1 MLKNYLKIAWRNL
14 WKNKTSTFINIVGL
28 STGLICFIL
37 IFLFVQNEF
46 SYDRMHKDSGQVY
59 RVVKDFVNDDGSH
72 VPDAT
77 TPPALA
83 PSLQKDVPEVAEV
96 TRLFPSWGRRYVLQ
110 VNNKKFNEQELI
122 RVDSNFFTVFSFPI
136 IKGDKSTPLH
146 KPRSIVLTETSSK
159 KYFGDEDPIGKSIK
173 LDIDNGTDYQVTAL
187 VKDVPSTSHFKFDF
201 LIPLKFS
208 GGDINGEWDWYNF
221 YTYVRLKD
229 NADAGSFKKK
239 LQPLFKKYQ
248 PDNTNEFYA
257 QALQDIHLDS
267 RLRWELGTNGDR
279 KYVNIMLA
287 VAIFVLVIAAIN
299 YVNLATARSAKR
311 AKEVGIRKVT
321 GANKSLLVG
330 QFLGESILTVFLSLV
345 LSVIVT
351 MLLLPFY
358 NQLMEKQLTL
368 FDSANAKTWY
378 IIAGVTVLVGF
389 AAGLYPAFYLAKFRP
404 TQVLKSQIAN
414 VTKGNFLRKGL
425 VTFQFVISIV
435 MITSI
440 IIISQQMSF
449 ITNKKLGYDKDNIML
464 LHNAGR
470 IPNKNALREE
480 MKKIPAVKE
489 IGGADGVLGGQNWAN
504 GIRMKERKEET
515 LLNFLTIDYDFL
527 PAMNVQMVEGRNF
540 SKEFATDSLGIILSE
555 TAVKDLAI
563 QGSAIGKQ
571 VVWGEQDTT
580 IYYATIVGVVKDFH
594 FSSFHEPI
602 KPFGFVLDNANNS
615 RINTYFVKI
624 DQSDPDK
631 TLAQIQTTWKKLIA
645 DQPFE
650 YSYQDEQVNK
660 LHRAETKFRS
670 LFSYLTIVAIVIACL
685 GLFGL
690 SVFTAEQRTK
700 EIGIRKVLGASVNGL
715 IQLLSKDFL
724 KLVFLAI
731 IIGSPIAWF
740 FMNKWLQDFVYRI
753 NISWLVFVYAGI
765 AAMLIALLT
774 VSFQAIKTAIS
785 NPVKSLR
792 SE

>member
-1 MLKNYLKIAWRNL
+1 MLKNYFKIAWRNL

-46 SYDRMHKDSGQVY
+46 SYDKMHKDPEQVY
-59 RVVKDFVNDDGSH
+59 RVVKDFVNDDGSRI
-72 VPDAT
+72 PDAT

-83 PSLQKDVPEVAEV
+83 PMLQKDIPEVAQV
-96 TRLFPSWGRRYVLQ
+96 TRLFPSWGRRYVLE
-110 VNNKKFNEQELI
+110 VNSKKFNEQDLI
-122 RVDSNFFTVFSFPI
+122 RVDSNFFTVFTFPI
-136 IKGDKSTPLH
+136 IKGDKNTPLH
-146 KPRSIVLTETSSK
+146 KPRTIVLTETSSK
-159 KYFGDEDPIGKSIK
+159 KYFGETDPIGKSIK
-173 LDIDNGTDYQVTAL
+173 LDLDGGVNYEVTAV
-187 VKDVPSTSHFKFDF
+187 VKDVPPTSHFKFDF

-221 YTYVRLKD
+221 YTYVRLKE
-229 NADAGSFKKK
+229 NADAASFKNK

-257 QALQDIHLDS
+257 QVLPNIHLDS
-267 RLRWELGTNGDR
+267 RLKWELGTNGDR
-279 KYVNIMLA
+279 NYVNIMLA

-299 YVNLATARSAKR
+299 YINLATARSAKR

-330 QFLGESILTVFLSLV
+330 QFLGESVLTVFLSLL
-345 LSVIVT
+345 LSIIIT
-351 MLLLPFY
+351 TLILPFY
-358 NQLMEKQLTL
+358 NQLMDKQLSL
-368 FDSANAKTWY
+368 FGAANAKAWY
-378 IIAGVTVLVGF
+378 IIIGVTILVGF
-389 AAGLYPAFYLAKFRP
+389 AAGLYPAFYLAKFQP
-404 TQVLKSQIAN
+404 TQVLKSQIVNA
-414 VTKGNFLRKGL
+414 TKGRFLRQGL

-449 ITNKKLGYDKDNIML
+449 ITNKKLGYDKNNIML
-464 LHNAGR
+464 MHNVGR
-470 IPNKNALREE
+470 LPNKMALTEE
-480 MKKIPAVKE
+480 LKKIPAVKE
-489 IGGADGVLGGQNWAN
+489 VGGADGILGGQNWTN
-504 GIRMKERKEET
+504 SVRTKERRDET
-515 LLNFLTIDYDFL
+515 LLNFLTIDYEFL
-527 PAMNVQMVEGRNF
+527 PAMGVQMIAGRNF
-540 SKEFATDSLGIILSE
+540 SRDFATDSLGIILSE

-563 QGSAIGKQ
+563 EGSAVGKQ
-571 VVWGEQDTT
+571 IVWGEQDST
-580 IYYATIVGVVKDFH
+580 IFWATVVGVVRDFH

-602 KPFGFVLDNANNS
+602 KPFGFVLDNATNS
-615 RINTYFVKI
+615 RINTFFVKI
-624 DQSDPDK
+624 DQSYPDK
-631 TLAQIQTTWKKLIA
+631 TLAQIQTTWKKLVPG
-645 DQPFE
+645 QPIE

-690 SVFTAEQRTK
+690 SVFTAEQRRK

-740 FMNKWLQDFVYRI
+740 FMNQWLQDFVYRI
-753 NISWLVFVYAGI
+753 NISWLVFLYAGI
-765 AAMLIALLT
+765 SSMLIALMT

-792 SE
+792 TE